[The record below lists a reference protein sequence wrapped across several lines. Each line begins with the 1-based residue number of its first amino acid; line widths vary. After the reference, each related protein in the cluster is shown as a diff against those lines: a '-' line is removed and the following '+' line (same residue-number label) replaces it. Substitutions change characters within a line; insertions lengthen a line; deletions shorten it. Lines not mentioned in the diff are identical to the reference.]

1 MANVTF
7 TSDSMPRDVT
17 VYAVAGDRGN
27 LLALAKAHRIPIP
40 FDCQDGECGSCLVE
54 VRHLS
59 HGARHAIALT
69 EKEKELLRQLG
80 KISKQQIMDA
90 EVNDMPPPFRLACQC
105 FVRDEDTII
114 SFEGDKTLPP
124 KGPTLSIAA
133 AVYKGGVQ
141 VGTMDEFLN
150 YAVMIEEDAARHFE
164 ELTVAMRHSGNA
176 DVATL
181 FEQLGR
187 FSRLHLEEAKAKC
200 QRLDVVLT
208 LPSSSAW
215 PENEAP
221 EKTTLWAGDPSL
233 SRLGALKVALQGE
246 RRGFEFYY
254 AVAGTTTD
262 AQIRAVAREF
272 VREETAHV
280 EELKRWI
287 EQEEAKL
294 RATAA
299 A

>member
-1 MANVTF
+1 M
-7 TSDSMPRDVT
+7 
-17 VYAVAGDRGN
+17 
-27 LLALAKAHRIPIP
+27 
-40 FDCQDGECGSCLVE
+40 
-54 VRHLS
+54 
-59 HGARHAIALT
+59 
-69 EKEKELLRQLG
+69 
-80 KISKQQIMDA
+80 
-90 EVNDMPPPFRLACQC
+90 
-105 FVRDEDTII
+105 
-114 SFEGDKTLPP
+114 
-124 KGPTLSIAA
+124 
-133 AVYKGGVQ
+133 
-141 VGTMDEFLN
+141 
-150 YAVMIEEDAARHFE
+150 
-164 ELTVAMRHSGNA
+164 
-176 DVATL
+176 
-181 FEQLGR
+181 
-187 FSRLHLEEAKAKC
+187 
-200 QRLDVVLT
+200 LT